1 MVRTSG
7 TRARPDMA
15 ETRQHYEETACRA
28 GFQALDGL
36 TLLAGLYLAI
46 SPWVASFTQLGR
58 LTVSNLVT
66 GLAVAALAV
75 GFATAYG
82 RTHGLAWVAPVIG
95 VWTIIAPW
103 VMYGS
108 AAPGGAV
115 LNNVVVGIWI
125 ALTGVAAAGMAASG
139 RMLRGRSH
147 TYVNGTRP
155 TR

>member
-15 ETRQHYEETACRA
+15 ETRQHYEGAPCRA
-28 GFQALDGL
+28 AFQALDGL
-36 TLLAGLYLAI
+36 ALLAGLYLAI
-46 SPWVASFTQLGR
+46 SPWVARFAGLER

-75 GFATAYG
+75 GFATAYV

-103 VMYGS
+103 VMYGG
-108 AAPGGAV
+108 AAPGG
-115 LNNVVVGIWI
+115 
-125 ALTGVAAAGMAASG
+125 
-139 RMLRGRSH
+139 
-147 TYVNGTRP
+147 
-155 TR
+155 